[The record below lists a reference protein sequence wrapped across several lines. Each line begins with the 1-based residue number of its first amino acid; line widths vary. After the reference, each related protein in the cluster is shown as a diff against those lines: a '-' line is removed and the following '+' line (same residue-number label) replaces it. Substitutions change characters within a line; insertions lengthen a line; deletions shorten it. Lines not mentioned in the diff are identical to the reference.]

1 MNALTYYWLSFTVL
15 TGIWETT
22 YLLRRNDVI
31 KISTDFIKNKQHT
44 DRGIQFQW

>member
-22 YLLRRNDVI
+22 YLLNQMMLLKYLQILLKI
-31 KISTDFIKNKQHT
+31 KKTWNKVEISI
-44 DRGIQFQW
+44 